1 MLAIARAA
9 ARAAALLLPGLLA
22 SPALAQTGL
31 APQAAPALGVTPGET
46 WRVAVGAG
54 LLVTPD
60 YLGSNDWT
68 VRPMAAFDIRA
79 PEDRIFISFRD
90 GVGATLLRSGAITAG
105 VLVRPRFGR
114 DQDDN
119 EALRG
124 LGDVD
129 FAAEAGGFVSYSDG
143 TYLARAELRQG
154 FGGHSGVLA
163 DARLDRVFRP
173 RQDLILSA
181 GPRLSWGSRDFAETY
196 FGVDQVQSQ
205 RSGYAVFKPEDYWFV
220 GIAAGV
226 TWVVSERWA
235 VIGFGEVGRIFGAAA
250 DSPLVERGTP
260 TQAVA
265 GLTLTYRF
273 WP

>member
-1 MLAIARAA
+1 MRAL
-9 ARAAALLLPGLLA
+9 ARAAALLLPCLFA
-22 SPALAQTGL
+22 APALAQTGL
-31 APQAAPALGVTPGET
+31 APQAAPAIGAAPGET

-54 LLVTPD
+54 LLLTPD

-68 VRPMAAFDIRA
+68 VRPLAAFDIRA
-79 PEDRIFISFRD
+79 PQDAVFISFRD
-90 GVGATLLRSGAITAG
+90 GAGATLLRSGPVTAG

-124 LGDVD
+124 MGDVD
-129 FAAEAGGFVSYSDG
+129 FAGEAGAFVSYADG

-163 DARLDRVFRP
+163 DARIDRIFRARP
-173 RQDLILSA
+173 DLIVST
-181 GPRLSWGSRDFAETY
+181 GPRISWGSRDFAETY
-196 FGVDQVQSQ
+196 FGVNQVQSQ
-205 RSGYAVFKPEDYWFV
+205 RSGYAVFKPEDYWFA

-226 TWVVSERWA
+226 TWVLSDRWA

-250 DSPLVERGTP
+250 DSPLVERGAA

>member
-1 MLAIARAA
+1 MRAT
-9 ARAAALLLPGLLA
+9 ARAAALLLTSLFAG
-22 SPALAQTGL
+22 PALAQTGL
-31 APQAAPALGVTPGET
+31 APQAAPAIGAPPGES

-54 LLVTPD
+54 MLLTPD

-68 VRPMAAFDIRA
+68 VRPLASVDIRS
-79 PEDRIFISFRD
+79 PRDGIFISFRD
-90 GVGATLLRSGAITAG
+90 GVGATLLRDGSFTAG

-119 EALRG
+119 DALRG

-129 FAAEAGGFVSYSDG
+129 IAGEAGGFVSYSDG

-154 FGGHSGVLA
+154 FGGHSGLLA
-163 DARLDRVFRP
+163 DARLDRIFRARP
-173 RQDLILSA
+173 DLILSA

-196 FGVDQVQSQ
+196 FGVNETQSR
-205 RSGYAVFKPEDYWFV
+205 RSGYAVFKPEEYWFAGV
-220 GIAAGV
+220 AAGA
-226 TWVVSERWA
+226 TWVISDRWA
-235 VIGFGEVGRIFGAAA
+235 AIGFGEVGRILGAAA
-250 DSPLVERGTP
+250 DSPLVDRGTP
-260 TQAVA
+260 TQAVV

>member
-1 MLAIARAA
+1 MMRALARAA
-9 ARAAALLLPGLLA
+9 AALLPVLFA
-22 SPALAQTGL
+22 TPALAQTGL
-31 APQAAPALGVTPGET
+31 APGAAPAIGAGPAES

-54 LLVTPD
+54 MLITPD
-60 YLGSNDWT
+60 YLGSNDWM
-68 VRPMAAFDIRA
+68 VRPLVAFDIRA
-79 PEDRIFISFRD
+79 PQDSIFISFRD
-90 GVGATLLRSGAITAG
+90 GAGATLYRDGPFTAG

-119 EALRG
+119 DALKG
-124 LGDVD
+124 MGDVD
-129 FAAEAGGFVSYSDG
+129 FAGEAGGFVSYATG

-163 DARLDRVFRP
+163 DARLDRIFRP
-173 RQDLILSA
+173 RPDLILST

-196 FGVDQVQSQ
+196 FGVNDTQSQ
-205 RSGYAVFKPEDYWFV
+205 RSGYAVFKPEDYWFA

-226 TWVVSERWA
+226 TWVISDRWA
-235 VIGFGEVGRIFGAAA
+235 AIGFGEIGRIFGAAA
-250 DSPLVERGTP
+250 DSPLVDRGTP
-260 TQAVA
+260 TQAVV